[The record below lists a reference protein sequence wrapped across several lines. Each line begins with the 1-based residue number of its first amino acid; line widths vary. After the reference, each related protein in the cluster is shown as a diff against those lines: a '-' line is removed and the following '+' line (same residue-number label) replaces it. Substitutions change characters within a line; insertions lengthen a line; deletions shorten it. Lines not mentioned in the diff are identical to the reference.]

1 MPFSRRRE
9 RGRKICYFDIHAV
22 AWARF
27 TDSRG
32 RVMWE
37 RMSAILEGQEG
48 QHG

>member
-1 MPFSRRRE
+1 MS
-9 RGRKICYFDIHAV
+9 V

-37 RMSAILEGQEG
+37 RMSVILEGQEDQQG
-48 QHG
+48 